1 VFKVKKLIVRGR
13 KFLGMTL
20 ILLMLLP
27 VGISLAQPKRDLK
40 VEEGKAF
47 APERRPGRPSR
58 FLQELKSLREEIIDK
73 ILILREEAREI
84 KEALRENPNPP
95 EDFKRFARKA
105 REHALKARNLL
116 KEAREKLRD
125 LRAERRNLKREE
137 DRSENLS
144 PPRKR
149 IRSELIQ
156 IRNLLKKASHELDL
170 AIFFAEKA
178 LETLGR

>member
-1 VFKVKKLIVRGR
+1 VKKFITKGR
-13 KFLGMTL
+13 KFLGMAL

-27 VGISLAQPKRDLK
+27 AGMSLAQPKRELK
-40 VEEGKAF
+40 IGEGKAF
-47 APERRPGRPSR
+47 ASRRRPGQPGR

-73 ILILREEAREI
+73 ILILKEEAREI
-84 KEALRENPNPP
+84 RKALQENPNPP
-95 EDFKRFARKA
+95 EDFMRFARKA
-105 REHALKARNLL
+105 REHALKARDLL
-116 KEAREKLRD
+116 KEVREKLQD
-125 LRAERRNLKREE
+125 LKAERRNLKRG
-137 DRSENLS
+137 ENKGERPS
-144 PPRKR
+144 PSRKR

>member
-1 VFKVKKLIVRGR
+1 VKRFMARGR
-13 KFLGMTL
+13 KFLGMAL

-27 VGISLAQPKRDLK
+27 VGVSLAQPKRDLK
-40 VEEGKAF
+40 VEKGKAF
-47 APERRPGRPSR
+47 APERRPGRPDR
-58 FLQELKSLREEIIDK
+58 FLRELRSLREEIIDK

-95 EDFKRFARKA
+95 EDFKRFVRKA
-105 REHALKARNLL
+105 REHALKARSLL
-116 KEAREKLRD
+116 KEVREKLRD
-125 LRAERRNLKREE
+125 LREERRNLKREE
-137 DRSENLS
+137 DRSANL
-144 PPRKR
+144 PPRRKG